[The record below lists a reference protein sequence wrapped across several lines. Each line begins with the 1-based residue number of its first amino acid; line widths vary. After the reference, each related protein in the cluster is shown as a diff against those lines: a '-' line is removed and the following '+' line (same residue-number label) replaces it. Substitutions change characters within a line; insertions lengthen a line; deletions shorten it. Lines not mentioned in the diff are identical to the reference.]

1 MSKILVLGMGL
12 MGPTVARDCAGEP
25 EVSKVLGCDIDEAK
39 LEAAKKYVDNPKFGI
54 LKVSVTDH
62 NALVKALK
70 GFDAVVNCT
79 AAKFS
84 LSILNAAMEA
94 KVNLLDL
101 AGGGYPHE
109 GGIYD
114 RAEEAGITVIPG
126 CGVDPGLVDMLAG
139 QAMEMMDEVEE
150 VYFACGGL
158 PKDPEPPLD
167 YKIVFGGIKMPIRP
181 GKVPMI
187 ADGKQVMVDR
197 YDDVESIFVEGL
209 KDMEAF
215 YDGYPSSLLKLC
227 LEKGVKTFKGK
238 TVRYEG
244 YVDKL
249 MFLKDLGVI
258 GEKPVSFQ
266 GVEIVPVDFFQELI
280 YPLVK
285 FDESRGDRDMTI
297 LLVRVNG
304 KKDGSDI
311 QISYDLVDFYEE
323 EKKITSMAKTTGYTA
338 AIIARI
344 LARGDIP
351 QRGIQWPVRVVRGQL
366 FDELLRSLRA
376 RGVEVTE
383 TVTTTRKT

>member
-12 MGPTVARDCAGEP
+12 MGPTVARDCAEEP
-25 EVSKVLGCDIDEAK
+25 GVSKVLGCDIDEAK
-39 LEAAKKYVDNPKFGI
+39 LETAKKYVDNPKFET

-84 LSILNAAMEA
+84 LSILNAVMEA

-109 GGIYD
+109 GDIYD
-114 RAEEAGITVIPG
+114 RAKEVGITVIPG
-126 CGVDPGLVDMLAG
+126 CGVDPGLVDILVG
-139 QAMEMMDEVEE
+139 QGMEMMDEVEE

-167 YKIVFGGIKMPIRP
+167 YKIVFGGTKMPIRP

-187 ADGKQVMVDR
+187 EDGKQVMVDR

-258 GEKPVSFQ
+258 GEKSVNFQ
-266 GVEIVPVDFFQELI
+266 GAEIVPVDFFQELI

-297 LLVRVNG
+297 LLVRVGG

-311 QISYDLVDFYEE
+311 QISYDLVDFYDE
-323 EKKITSMAKTTGYTA
+323 EKKMTSMAKTTGYTA

-344 LARGDIP
+344 LARGDIS
-351 QRGIQWPVRVVRGQL
+351 QRGIQWPVRVIRGQL
-366 FDELLRSLRA
+366 FDELLRNLRA

-383 TVTTTRKT
+383 TVTTTKKT

>member
-12 MGPTVARDCAGEP
+12 MGPTVARDCAEEP
-25 EVSKVLGCDIDEAK
+25 GVSKVLGCDIDEAK
-39 LEAAKKYVDNPKFGI
+39 LEAAKKYVDNPKFGT

-84 LSILNAAMEA
+84 ISILNAVMEA

-109 GGIYD
+109 GDIYD
-114 RAEEAGITVIPG
+114 RAKEVGITVIPG
-126 CGVDPGLVDMLAG
+126 CGVDPGLVDILVG
-139 QAMEMMDEVEE
+139 QGMEMMDEVEE

-167 YKIVFGGIKMPIRP
+167 YKIVFGGTKMPIRP

-187 ADGKQVMVDR
+187 EDGKQVMVDR

-266 GVEIVPVDFFQELI
+266 GVEIVPVDFFQDLI

-285 FDESRGDRDMTI
+285 FDESRGDRDITI

-311 QISYDLVDFYEE
+311 QISYDLVDFYDE

-344 LARGDIP
+344 LARGDIS
-351 QRGIQWPVRVVRGQL
+351 QRGIQWPVRVIRGQL
-366 FDELLRSLRA
+366 FDELLRNLRA

-383 TVTTTRKT
+383 TVTTTKKT

>member
-12 MGPTVARDCAGEP
+12 MGPTVARDCAEEP
-25 EVSKVLGCDIDEAK
+25 EVSKVVGLDIDEAK
-39 LEAAKKYVDNPKFGI
+39 LEAAKKYVDNPKFGT

-84 LSILNAAMEA
+84 ISILNAVMEA

-109 GGIYD
+109 GDIYD
-114 RAEEAGITVIPG
+114 RAKEAGITVIPG
-126 CGVDPGLVDMLAG
+126 CGVDPGLVDILVG
-139 QAMEMMDEVEE
+139 QGMEMMDEVEE

-167 YKIVFGGIKMPIRP
+167 YKIVFGGTKMPIRP

-187 ADGKQVMVDR
+187 EDGKQVMVDR

-258 GEKPVSFQ
+258 GEKPVNFQ
-266 GVEIVPVDFFQELI
+266 GAEIVPVDFFQGLI

-285 FDESRGDRDMTI
+285 FDESRGDRDITI

-304 KKDGSDI
+304 KKDSSDI
-311 QISYDLVDFYEE
+311 QISYDLVDFYDE

-344 LARGDIP
+344 LARGDIS
-351 QRGIQWPVRVVRGQL
+351 QRGIQWPVRVIRGQL
-366 FDELLRSLRA
+366 FDELLRNLRA

-383 TVTTTRKT
+383 TVTTTKKT

>member
-12 MGPTVARDCAGEP
+12 MGPTVARDCAEEL

-39 LEAAKKYVDNPKFGI
+39 LEAAKKYVDNPKFGV

-79 AAKFS
+79 TAKFS

-109 GGIYD
+109 GDIYD
-114 RAEEAGITVIPG
+114 RAKEAGITVIPG

-167 YKIVFGGIKMPIRP
+167 YKIVFGGTKMPIRP

-209 KDMEAF
+209 KDMETF
-215 YDGYPSSLLKLC
+215 YDGYPSSLLRLC

-244 YVDKL
+244 YVDKII
-249 MFLKDLGVI
+249 FLKDLGII

-266 GVEIVPVDFFQELI
+266 GVEIAPVDFFHELI

-285 FDESRGDRDMTI
+285 FDALRGDKDLTI

-304 KKDGSDI
+304 KKDSSDI

-351 QRGIQWPVRVVRGQL
+351 QRGIQWPVRVIRGSSSMNSS
-366 FDELLRSLRA
+366 EA
-376 RGVEVTE
+376 
-383 TVTTTRKT
+383 